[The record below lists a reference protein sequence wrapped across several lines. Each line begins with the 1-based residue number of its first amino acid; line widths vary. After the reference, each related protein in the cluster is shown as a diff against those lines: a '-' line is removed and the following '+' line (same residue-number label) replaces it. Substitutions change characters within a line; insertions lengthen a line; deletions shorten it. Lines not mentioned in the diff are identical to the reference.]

1 MAENVDEGN
10 ENDFKEN
17 DNVSQENENL
27 RRNRP
32 FIEYFKQE
40 AKIFREQGKKVDRIK
55 LGKCFKNLSEEEKAK
70 FRMVDSDIAQN
81 KDKEDDFVKG
91 TQKAMET
98 RCAPDRFTKLV
109 AKLSENQK
117 KVVVELGFE
126 SLLHIKCGRLKRDL
140 CSWLVQNFDPF
151 TSCIFLHGKSINLSP
166 RDFEYIMGIKDGG
179 VDIDVDLAID
189 DIDKLRNEYCDDSGY
204 IKLKTLE
211 SKLVNQREVN
221 DDFKRSFVLFA
232 IATIIFPKS
241 GLNLA
246 PYYLVFLKDTS
257 AINKKNWATWA
268 FKGLVEGIQKFKA
281 GQHKVVNGCV
291 LFLEVIF
298 FKNDFIS
305 FIVLFCFCFVL
316 IILLIL
322 QLFYMDSISFARK
335 FIDKSLSPITTWTN
349 RDVTNLLSFVKKNGG
364 YGSSKVNL

>member
-1 MAENVDEGN
+1 
-10 ENDFKEN
+10 
-17 DNVSQENENL
+17 
-27 RRNRP
+27 
-32 FIEYFKQE
+32 
-40 AKIFREQGKKVDRIK
+40 
-55 LGKCFKNLSEEEKAK
+55 
-70 FRMVDSDIAQN
+70 MVGSDTAQN

-98 RCAPDRFTKLV
+98 RCAPDRFAKLV
-109 AKLSENQK
+109 AKLSENK
-117 KVVVELGFE
+117 KKAVVELGFE

-179 VDIDVDLAID
+179 VDIDVDLDID
-189 DIDKLRNEYCDDSGY
+189 DIDKLKNEYCDDSGY

-335 FIDKSLSPITTWTN
+335 FIDKSLSPMTTWKN
-349 RDVTNLLSFVKKNGG
+349 RDVINFLSFVKKNGG
-364 YGSSKVNL
+364 YGSSKV